1 MRRLSEIRPINS
13 NTLGADLRALRK
25 ARRLT
30 LAELAEKLDRS
41 VGWMSQVERDISV
54 PTIADL
60 RELAAVLDVSVSSL
74 AHTGAVAG
82 EEGLIVRK
90 DARRPIGSRAPGLVE
105 SLLSPDLTD
114 DYEVL
119 HSTFA
124 PGAHIPQN
132 LTRDT
137 TEIVYII
144 KGRFDLWI
152 ADKPFRLGPGDSFR
166 LRGEPFRWA
175 NSYDEPCETI
185 WVISPP
191 VY

>member
-1 MRRLSEIRPINS
+1 MSEIRPINRNS
-13 NTLGADLRALRK
+13 LGADLRSLRK
-25 ARRLT
+25 ARHMT
-30 LAELAEKLDRS
+30 LAELASRLDRS

-60 RELAAVLDVSVSSL
+60 RALADALDVSVSSL

-90 DARRPIGSRAPGLVE
+90 NARRPIGSRAPGLVE

-124 PGAHIPQN
+124 PGAVSPEA
-132 LTRDT
+132 LCRDT
-137 TEIVYII
+137 TEIAYLI
-144 KGRFDLWI
+144 KGHFDLWI
-152 ADKPFRLGPGDSFR
+152 EGRLFRLGPGDSFR
-166 LRGEPFRWA
+166 LRGETFRWA
-175 NSYDEPCETI
+175 NSYDEPCEMI

>member
-1 MRRLSEIRPINS
+1 VHKLSEIRPINS

-30 LAELAEKLDRS
+30 LAELADKLDRS
-41 VGWMSQVERDISV
+41 VGWMSQVERDISI

-124 PGAHIPQN
+124 PGAHIP
-132 LTRDT
+132 LHLSRET
-137 TEIVYII
+137 TEIVYFVCVASGFAGPIPMTNPARRSGSSRRRCI
-144 KGRFDLWI
+144 DGGRHGNR
-152 ADKPFRLGPGDSFR
+152 A
-166 LRGEPFRWA
+166 LRMW
-175 NSYDEPCETI
+175 
-185 WVISPP
+185 
-191 VY
+191 